1 MRILILLQKKD
12 RSDLLSVFLA
22 KNFIIDEVYSEND
35 FFEKFYLYDYDLVI
49 IRPFLSSLNLGELIA
64 EIKTEK
70 PKLPIIYLAQNDTS
84 EALQKYLNM
93 QINAILHFPSL
104 LKTGLAT
111 ANDSFGSLNFDFT
124 KNCFLIRD
132 RALDLPKRELI
143 LLRKLFF
150 NRHQFL
156 SRTEIAKF
164 LLKDCYTSNSNLID
178 VYVYRL
184 RKLLRKNFPEIKIK
198 YYHALGYK
206 ISHCN

>member
-1 MRILILLQKKD
+1 MRILILLQKNN
-12 RSDLLSVFLA
+12 RSDLLSAYLT
-22 KNFIIDEVYSEND
+22 KNFIIDEAYSEDD
-35 FFEKFYLYDYDLVI
+35 FFEKFYSYDYDLVI
-49 IRPFLSSLNLGELIA
+49 IRLFSTSPNLGELIA
-64 EIKTEK
+64 ELKNEK
-70 PKLPIIYLAQNDTS
+70 PKLPIIFLAQNDKS

-104 LKTGLAT
+104 STAELAT

-124 KNCFLIRD
+124 NNCFLIRD
-132 RALDLPKRELI
+132 GVLDLPKRELI

-164 LLKDCYTSNSNLID
+164 LLKDCYASNSNLID